1 MGNRALNQIREV
13 RGGTYYVQFSSDRY
27 ADCKGTTES
36 SVSFQTRPEMTDILV
51 EDVRT
56 LMNEMSASGPSR
68 DEMEAAVKY
77 FIKHRNEKKAD
88 REISLRT
95 KLNEG
100 ISTIMDGE
108 DFSYDY
114 EKVIRSITAK
124 DVQKTARKLN
134 NGDRYISIFREL

>member
-1 MGNRALNQIREV
+1 MFL
-13 RGGTYYVQFSSDRY
+13 
-27 ADCKGTTES
+27 
-36 SVSFQTRPEMTDILV
+36 
-51 EDVRT
+51 
-56 LMNEMSASGPSR
+56 
-68 DEMEAAVKY
+68 KY

-88 REISLRT
+88 RENSLRT
-95 KLNEG
+95 KLSEG

-124 DVQKTARKLN
+124 DVQKTARELN